1 MQHYI
6 APFAI
11 TAILIIMD
19 YGTGVSNAIMHNQMS
34 SEKMR
39 NGLWHKFAYIIVI
52 CTAILIEWGAQWLDL
67 GFGLPLVTPVLISI
81 ALIEITS
88 ILENCVKINPELKS
102 NKVLNIFGEAQN
114 GKTENNNKH
123 DTRYN
128 NHDNS
133 ANHDREEY

>member
-19 YGTGVSNAIMHNQMS
+19 YGTGVANAIMHHQIS

-39 NGLWHKFAYIIVI
+39 NGLWHKFAYIVVI
-52 CTAILIEWGAQWLDL
+52 CTATLIEWGAQWLDL
-67 GFGLPLVTPVLISI
+67 GFDLPLVAPVLISI

-88 ILENCVKINPELKS
+88 ILENCVKINPELKAY
-102 NKVLNIFGEAQN
+102 KVLNIFSKSQDE
-114 GKTENNNKH
+114 KTNK
-123 DTRYN
+123 
-128 NHDNS
+128 
-133 ANHDREEY
+133 

>member
-1 MQHYI
+1 MQHCI

-11 TAILIIMD
+11 TAILVIMD
-19 YGTGVSNAIMHNQMS
+19 YGTGVANAIMHNQMS

-39 NGLWHKFAYIIVI
+39 NGLWHKFAYIVVI
-52 CTAILIEWGAQWLDL
+52 CTAILIDWGAQWLDL

-102 NKVLNIFGEAQN
+102 NKVLNVFNEAR
-114 GKTENNNKH
+114 TEGQTTTNKH
-123 DTRYN
+123 
-128 NHDNS
+128 
-133 ANHDREEY
+133 

>member
-19 YGTGVSNAIMHNQMS
+19 YGTGVANAIMHNQMS
-34 SEKMR
+34 SKKMR
-39 NGLWHKFAYIIVI
+39 NGLWHKFAYIVVI

-67 GFGLPLVTPVLISI
+67 GFELPLVAPVLVSI

-88 ILENCVKINPELKS
+88 ILENCVKINPELKAY
-102 NKVLNIFGEAQN
+102 KVLNIFSKNQDE
-114 GKTENNNKH
+114 KTDK
-123 DTRYN
+123 
-128 NHDNS
+128 
-133 ANHDREEY
+133 

>member
-19 YGTGVSNAIMHNQMS
+19 YGTGVANAIMHNQMS

-39 NGLWHKFAYIIVI
+39 SGLWHKFAYIVVI
-52 CTAILIEWGAQWLDL
+52 CTAILIEWGAQWFDL

-88 ILENCVKINPELKS
+88 ILENCTNLNTELKK
-102 NKVLNIFGEAQN
+102 NKVFNIFSGAQN
-114 GKTENNNKH
+114 KKTENNNKH
-123 DTRYN
+123 
-128 NHDNS
+128 
-133 ANHDREEY
+133 

>member
-6 APFAI
+6 APFII

-19 YGTGVSNAIMHNQMS
+19 YGTGVANAIMHNQMS

-39 NGLWHKFAYIIVI
+39 NGLWHKFAYIVVT

-67 GFGLPLVTPVLISI
+67 GFSLPLVTPVLISI

-102 NKVLNIFGEAQN
+102 TKVLNIFSEAQN
-114 GKTENNNKH
+114 GKTDNNNKH
-123 DTRYN
+123 
-128 NHDNS
+128 
-133 ANHDREEY
+133 

>member
-19 YGTGVSNAIMHNQMS
+19 YGTGVANAIMHNQMS

-39 NGLWHKFAYIIVI
+39 NGLWHKFAYIVVI
-52 CTAILIEWGAQWLDL
+52 CTASLIEWGSQWLDL
-67 GFGLPLVTPVLISI
+67 GFSLPLVTPVLISI

-88 ILENCVKINPELKS
+88 ILENCVKINPELKTY
-102 NKVLNIFGEAQN
+102 KVLNIFNKSQDE
-114 GKTENNNKH
+114 KTDK
-123 DTRYN
+123 
-128 NHDNS
+128 
-133 ANHDREEY
+133 

>member
-6 APFAI
+6 VPFAI

-19 YGTGVSNAIMHNQMS
+19 YGTGVANAIMHNQMS

-39 NGLWHKFAYIIVI
+39 NGLWHKFAYIVVI

-67 GFGLPLVTPVLISI
+67 GFNLPLVTPVLISI

-88 ILENCVKINPELKS
+88 ILENCVKINPKLKTH
-102 NKVLNIFGEAQN
+102 KVLNIFSKSQDE
-114 GKTENNNKH
+114 KTNK
-123 DTRYN
+123 
-128 NHDNS
+128 
-133 ANHDREEY
+133 

>member
-19 YGTGVSNAIMHNQMS
+19 YGTGVANAIMHNQMS

-39 NGLWHKFAYIIVI
+39 NGLWHKFSYIIVI
-52 CTAILIEWGAQWLDL
+52 CTAILIEGGAQWLDL
-67 GFGLPLVTPVLISI
+67 GFNLPLVTPVLISI

-88 ILENCVKINPELKS
+88 ILENCVKINPELKTY
-102 NKVLNIFGEAQN
+102 KVLNIFNKSQDE
-114 GKTENNNKH
+114 KTDK
-123 DTRYN
+123 
-128 NHDNS
+128 
-133 ANHDREEY
+133 

>member
-6 APFAI
+6 VPFAI

-19 YGTGVSNAIMHNQMS
+19 YSTGVANAIMHNQMS

-39 NGLWHKFAYIIVI
+39 NGLWHKFAYIVVI

-67 GFGLPLVTPVLISI
+67 GFELPLVTPVLISI

-88 ILENCVKINPELKS
+88 ILENCVKINPELKTY
-102 NKVLNIFGEAQN
+102 KVLNIFNKSQDE
-114 GKTENNNKH
+114 KTDK
-123 DTRYN
+123 
-128 NHDNS
+128 
-133 ANHDREEY
+133 